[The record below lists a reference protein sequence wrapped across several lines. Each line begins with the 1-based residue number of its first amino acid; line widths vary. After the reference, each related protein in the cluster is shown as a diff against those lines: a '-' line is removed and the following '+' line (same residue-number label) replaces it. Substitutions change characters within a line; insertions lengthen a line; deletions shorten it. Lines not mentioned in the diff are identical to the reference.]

1 MEAYRWR
8 RYFLKFLQMSFITR
22 DTVNIFSN
30 IHGKTCQDYAKPALL
45 LGFLLKK
52 LKDLICE

>member
-30 IHGKTCQDYAKPALL
+30 IHGKTCQDYAKL
-45 LGFLLKK
+45 
-52 LKDLICE
+52 